1 MMVALWIVYAFLG
14 VYALLLAW
22 GFNTMDTQLRDIS
35 FKGAVVS
42 ILIGIFWLP
51 ALIILIIYLLASR
64 K

>member
-1 MMVALWIVYAFLG
+1 MIVFWIVYSLFGL
-14 VYALLLAW
+14 YALVLAW

-35 FKGAVVS
+35 FKGAIVS

-51 ALIILIIYLLASR
+51 VLVGLVTFLGLSR